1 MKNRLV
7 IILPVIA
14 LACLIYLLTAFLGE
28 AEGYGAVAKGPDA
41 IVVLTGGKGRVEQ
54 GLEFLREGVS
64 PTLILSGVNEAADL
78 DSIFAGGLDG
88 VDRDRIILEKQ
99 SKSTYENALQ
109 VKRLVIDR
117 GYSSVLLI
125 TSSYH
130 MKRAFFIF
138 NRVMPEGVLIMP
150 YRVSSPNFNEE
161 RWWDWKGLSILTPEF
176 IKYSWYEIRFGLES
190 VIAEKEGAV

>member
-1 MKNRLV
+1 MKNRL
-7 IILPVIA
+7 ILILPIIA
-14 LACLIYLLTAFLGE
+14 LGFVLYLLTDFFRE
-28 AEGYGAVAKGPDA
+28 AEVHAAAAKGPDA

-54 GLEFLREGVS
+54 GLDLLRDGVS
-64 PTLILSGVNEAADL
+64 PILILSGVNEAADL
-78 DSIFAGGLDG
+78 DSIFSGGLDG

-109 VKRLVIDR
+109 VRRLVIDR

-130 MKRAFFIF
+130 MKRAHFIF
-138 NRVMPEGVLIMP
+138 NRVMPKGVSIMP
-150 YRVSSPNFNEE
+150 YKVSSPNFDEE
-161 RWWDWKGLSILTPEF
+161 RWWNWKGLSILTPEF

-190 VIAEKEGAV
+190 VIAEKDGAV